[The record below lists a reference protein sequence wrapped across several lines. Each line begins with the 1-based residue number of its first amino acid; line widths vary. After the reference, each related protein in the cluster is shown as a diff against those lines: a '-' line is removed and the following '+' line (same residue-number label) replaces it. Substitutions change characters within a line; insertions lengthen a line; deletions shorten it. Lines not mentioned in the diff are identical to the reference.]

1 MIMTMK
7 KIFALTL
14 GLTVLMSVFS
24 CSKQDFD
31 SKYADPSKTTTVTCA
46 KLMTG
51 AFFVGC
57 DTYKGFGYN
66 TYWRLYTWEGFFS
79 QINQQ
84 RGFNNNSGS
93 VYFIQDGW
101 ASDRWDNFY
110 KILAQYRLMEA
121 TYEAES
127 DSDKENDAVF
137 LALTKVFLYDHLSQ
151 LCDAFGPVPFSK
163 AGYLGV
169 TSDLAGS
176 YPAYDSDE
184 TLYGMMIDEL
194 GELYQSILKYNTN
207 SSPMVKSALVAQDF
221 INKGDLKKWARYA
234 NSLRLRLATHVAA
247 KGSLTSKA
255 QAAIKECA
263 QRDMVDSM
271 DNGIFGEVSSEN
283 TGDGKFYEWYKD
295 GFSGDG
301 KNRTASQAMI
311 DAMRI
316 TGVDDPRLKI
326 IYNPNAEGKFV
337 GKSVNESSAD
347 QAKYDNI
354 TDWDKRHYATLDS
367 VTFIANGL
375 MKSPIFTPAENYF
388 LLAEAYQQNYA
399 SGNAKEAFVKAV
411 VLSIE
416 EWFDRNMTAQDVGS
430 YGFKTHYKADKAP
443 TALEATAYANAVWA
457 EYDNKLEAIM
467 TQKWLHMGI
476 MGAHESFTD
485 IRRTG
490 YPKLAYPTDTDAQ
503 RNPNIIQ
510 RVLYPLTEKNNN
522 TENYNAITATFKD
535 DNSTVLFWATPL
547 MNNVN

>member
-1 MIMTMK
+1 MK

-24 CSKQDFD
+24 CSKKDFD
-31 SKYADPSKTTTVTCA
+31 SRYADPSKTSTVTCG

-51 AFFVGC
+51 AFFTAC

-79 QINQQ
+79 QVNQQ
-84 RGFNNNSGS
+84 RGFNNNSGA

-110 KILAQYRLMEA
+110 KLLAQYRLMEA
-121 TYEAES
+121 TFEAES
-127 DSDKENDAVF
+127 DSDKENDRIF
-137 LALTKVFLYDHLSQ
+137 LDLTKVFLYDHLAQ
-151 LCDAFGPVPFSK
+151 MCDAFGPVPFSE
-163 AGYLGV
+163 AGYLGITGV
-169 TSDLAGS
+169 LSTS

-184 TLYGMMIDEL
+184 KLYEMMIDEL
-194 GELYQSILKYNTN
+194 GDLYQSISKAKTN
-207 SSPMVKSALVAQDF
+207 STAFVKASLQAQDF
-221 INKGDLKKWARYA
+221 INKGDLDKWARYA
-234 NSLRLRLATHVAA
+234 NSLRLRLAVHVAA
-247 KGSLTSKA
+247 KGSLTAKA
-255 QAAIKECA
+255 QAAIKECV
-263 QRDMVDSM
+263 QRPMVDSM
-271 DNGIFGEVSSEN
+271 ANGIFGEVSAEN
-283 TGDGKFYEWYKD
+283 TGDGKFYEWYKE

-311 DAMRI
+311 DAMQI

-326 IYNPNAEGKFV
+326 IYHPNAEGEFI
-337 GKSVNESSAD
+337 GKSVFEDSAD
-347 QAKYDNI
+347 QSKYDAI
-354 TDWDKRHYATLDS
+354 SEWGKRHYATLDS

-375 MKSPIFTPAENYF
+375 MKNPIFTPAENYF
-388 LLAEAYQQNYA
+388 LLAEAYEEGYA
-399 SGNAKEAFVKAV
+399 NGDPKDAFIKAV

-416 EWFDRNMTAQDVGS
+416 EWFDRNMTAEDVGA
-430 YGFKTHYKADKAP
+430 YGFKTHYQAKEAP
-443 TALEATAYANAVWA
+443 SALVSAAYAAAVWN
-457 EYDNKLEAIM
+457 EYDDPLEAIM
-467 TQKWLHMGI
+467 TQKWIHLGI

-490 YPKLAYPTDTDAQ
+490 YPALAYPTDTQAQ

-522 TENYNAITATFKD
+522 TANYNAITSTFKD